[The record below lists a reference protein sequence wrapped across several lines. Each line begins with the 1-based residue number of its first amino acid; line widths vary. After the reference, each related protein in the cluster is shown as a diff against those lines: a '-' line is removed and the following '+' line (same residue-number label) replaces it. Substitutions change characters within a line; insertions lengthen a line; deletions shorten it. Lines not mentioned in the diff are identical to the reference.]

1 MTSVAYVFPKLP
13 TPKDVIRKIP
23 LKKHVSDDPLTNN
36 VVNGPKHCFNLNDST
51 FTMFIDEC
59 ETNSLGKSPS

>member
-1 MTSVAYVFPKLP
+1 MYFRNYGH
-13 TPKDVIRKIP
+13 RKTWLGKC
-23 LKKHVSDDPLTNN
+23 LKSPVLEEPLTSN

>member
-1 MTSVAYVFPKLP
+1 MTSIAYVFPKLP

-23 LKKHVSDDPLTNN
+23 LKKH
-36 VVNGPKHCFNLNDST
+36 CFNLSDST